1 VALPTDRGSAVD
13 ERTWS
18 VVQSVQQFLDE
29 VVSEARNDRSDAPA
43 LSEVVARH
51 LGRDPAELPIVRLD
65 VDPHQFVN
73 LDVAMFALVE
83 ENGGGNVIG
92 VGGGDMRHAQT
103 FGDMLQQT
111 GPWNRLRVGAVDR
124 ERVETGPASHRD
136 AVAFGVHLFRY
147 RGEPVAVQ
155 QRRVN
160 MQYGGR
166 SGLEVVGPQQ
176 LSGPLLADVRRLMV
190 ERSVFRGQLLAFGQD
205 EQTYGPSVS
214 GISFL
219 ERPVMSAGEVVLPPG
234 ALERIERH
242 VVGTARHRDRLR
254 AAGRHL
260 KRGVLL
266 YGPPGTGKT
275 HTVRYLVS
283 QAPEVTAIVLAGN
296 ALGLVGTATEFA
308 HALEPSIVV
317 VEDVDLIAEHREMH
331 LGPQPLLFTL
341 LDAIDGLTSEAD
353 VAFVLTTN
361 RVDLIEVALAQRPGR
376 VDLAVEIPRPDGD
389 ARRRLVELYSAGLSF
404 SPEARVVTADRTEGA
419 TASFF
424 KELFRR
430 VVLTAAD
437 LDVPVSDDLLG
448 QVLDEML
455 ADAERLTRSLLG
467 SGGDQDET
475 TPGPTPF
482 DLPLP
487 GRPRGMVRRA
497 RPPQ

>member
-1 VALPTDRGSAVD
+1 MD

-18 VVQSVQQFLDE
+18 VVQSVQRFLDE
-29 VVSEARNDRSDAPA
+29 VVAEVRHDRSDAPTVN
-43 LSEVVARH
+43 EVVARH
-51 LGRDPAELPIVRLD
+51 LGQDPAELPIVRLD

-73 LDVAMFALVE
+73 LDAAMAAVIE
-83 ENGGGNVIG
+83 ENGGGTVIG
-92 VGGGDMRHAQT
+92 VGGGDMRHHQT
-103 FGDMLQQT
+103 FGDMVQQT
-111 GPWNRLRVGAVDR
+111 GPWNRFTVGAVDR
-124 ERVETGPASHRD
+124 ERLETGPSSHRD
-136 AVAFGVHLFRY
+136 AVTFGIHLFRY
-147 RGEPVAVQ
+147 RGQPVAVH
-155 QRRVN
+155 QRRTN
-160 MQYGGR
+160 PQFGSRG
-166 SGLEVVGPQQ
+166 GLEVAAPEQV
-176 LSGPLLADVRRLMV
+176 SGLLLADVRRLMV
-190 ERSVFRGQLLAFGQD
+190 ERSVFRGQLLGFGQL

-219 ERPVMSAGEVVLPPG
+219 ERPVMTSRDVVLPPG
-234 ALERIERH
+234 ALERVERH

-283 QAPEVTAIVLAGN
+283 QAPEVTVIVLAGN
-296 ALGLVGTATEFA
+296 ALGYVKAATEFA
-308 HALEPSIVV
+308 HALEPAVVV

-361 RVDLIEVALAQRPGR
+361 RVDLIEGALAQRPGR
-376 VDLAVEIPRPDGD
+376 VDLAVEIPRPAAE
-389 ARRRLVELYSAGLSF
+389 ARRRLVELYSAGLPL
-404 SPEARVVTADRTEGA
+404 SPEALTLAAERTEGA
-419 TASFF
+419 TASLF

-437 LDVPVSDDLLG
+437 VDVPVSDQLLA

-467 SGGDQDET
+467 SGDGE
-475 TPGPTPF
+475 PPSRPVPLGPTPAVF
-482 DLPLP
+482 P
-487 GRPRGMVRRA
+487 GAFPGVH
-497 RPPQ
+497 PGT